1 MFWESGNIKM
11 EDYNRIY
18 PEVPKEDKIYP
29 EALKDGNAFRLQQSC
44 RVLEN
49 LEKEAKHYASV
60 RKKYKRC
67 YNVLSRIST
76 STGTLSFCLSGSGV
90 GTAFSGV
97 GLPLAESLGGL
108 GFVCGVVSV
117 IAGEAG
123 KKVSRK
129 VTKHEK
135 TVSVCLSKI
144 NSLKDRISKALADDR
159 ISVEEF
165 EYILAEMKKYHEM
178 TKDIRRK
185 VKKTADAGEV
195 SQLRREIRA
204 DILKKT
210 SIRRRPAEIKESY
223 FCFLRSWSDSEA
235 GVAAGGASDSGVE
248 EQRPPPYNPDFLT
261 FKRFSRAQNFVPA
274 SF

>member
-1 MFWESGNIKM
+1 M

-29 EALKDGNAFRLQQSC
+29 KAPKDGKTFRLQQSC

-49 LEKEAKHYASV
+49 LEKEAKHYAGV

-67 YNVLSRIST
+67 LNVLSRISI
-76 STGTLSFCLSGSGV
+76 STGTLSFCLSGFGV

-97 GLPLAESLGGL
+97 GLPLAASLGGL
-108 GFVCGVVSV
+108 GLVCGVVSV

-135 TVSVCLSKI
+135 TVSVCESKI

-159 ISVEEF
+159 ITDEEF
-165 EYILAEMKKYHEM
+165 ENILAEMEKYHEM
-178 TKDIRRK
+178 KKDIRHNFQKNK
-185 VKKTADAGEV
+185 VKKTVEDDGV
-195 SQLRREIRA
+195 GQLRREIRA
-204 DILKKT
+204 EILKKLEFEED
-210 SIRRRPAEIKESY
+210 RRK
-223 FCFLRSWSDSEA
+223 
-235 GVAAGGASDSGVE
+235 
-248 EQRPPPYNPDFLT
+248 
-261 FKRFSRAQNFVPA
+261 
-274 SF
+274 